1 MPSSVRMSG
10 QGARPRQRWAM
21 NGVGIHVQAAQ
32 TSWSMVREPV
42 PVSLENESRHFRPGT
57 ARCPAHV
64 PSHLGSPSPQT
75 RRGTRRGLPLVFG
88 RRRSAPAGS
97 GASRPSRHDRR
108 SRSKSRGDGQARPSR
123 RVAIARRR
131 ASCRARPSNVG
142 STLAW
147 ATLLARS
154 GAKTG
159 RCAYLLTIVARFA
172 SRGHSIADM
181 AEKVTQDRTEEGMA
195 RAEKGACSPGDDR
208 CSPSPTGSRMSRRAA
223 CHRDDVGSGGSWPT
237 ANARAGTS
245 GSISRLEKG
254 GCSASR
260 GEVSYLV
267 NQSDPRS
274 DTLSPR
280 AATARPARMSANR
293 TAEGRLG

>member
-181 AEKVTQDRTEEGMA
+181 AEKVTGLR
-195 RAEKGACSPGDDR
+195 KGWPAP
-208 CSPSPTGSRMSRRAA
+208 RRAPA
-223 CHRDDVGSGGSWPT
+223 HRAMTAAALPRPDRGCPGELHAIGTMSGRVDPGQQQT
-237 ANARAGTS
+237 RELG
-245 GSISRLEKG
+245 RL
-254 GCSASR
+254 A
-260 GEVSYLV
+260 
-267 NQSDPRS
+267 
-274 DTLSPR
+274 LSPDWRR
-280 AATARPARMSANR
+280 AVAAPVAVKCHIS
-293 TAEGRLG
+293 